1 MLVHEDVVTANKGTG
16 EGRVELSMLVV
27 KTTPVGDGAF
37 QRSSADLK
45 KLRPGRKSSAVR
57 RRSAFELSKY

>member
-1 MLVHEDVVTANKGTG
+1 MLAHEDVVTANRDKGTE

-45 KLRPGRKSSAVR
+45 KTPAGEKK
-57 RRSAFELSKY
+57 FCC